1 MRKLNLLLIALAV
14 LGLVGNANAASL
26 NWEGTN
32 TIRVGDLA
40 EQPLLGGGVATVN
53 NSGGLG
59 HLQNLRLAASRG
71 NIAGTGTAF
80 VTDPEAAANLIASVQ
95 FIGVEAGSNEVVIN
109 EALSVIDSALARM
122 MQREL
127 VSSGEVA
134 DLLLDV
140 RMLLTTESD
149 PA

>member
-1 MRKLNLLLIALAV
+1 MSEEQTIA
-14 LGLVGNANAASL
+14 
-26 NWEGTN
+26 
-32 TIRVGDLA
+32 
-40 EQPLLGGGVATVN
+40 
-53 NSGGLG
+53 
-59 HLQNLRLAASRG
+59 
-71 NIAGTGTAF
+71 
-80 VTDPEAAANLIASVQ
+80 
-95 FIGVEAGSNEVVIN
+95 EAGSNEVVIN

-149 PA
+149 PV